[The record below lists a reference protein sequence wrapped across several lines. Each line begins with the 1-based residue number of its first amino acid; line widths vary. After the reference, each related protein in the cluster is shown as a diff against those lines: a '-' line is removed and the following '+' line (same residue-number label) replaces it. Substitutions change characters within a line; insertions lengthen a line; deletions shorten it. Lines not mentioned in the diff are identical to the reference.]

1 MNNHFNKFKKFTILF
16 MVIFVLDTMAANY
29 LGEMR
34 LITKP
39 MIMASLIGLYIF
51 EVRERQS
58 RWLIVGMITAMVGDI
73 LLVFPD
79 DSFFMAGL
87 ISFLVMQLSYS
98 LDFNTYYEKKTGALK
113 YAMYALL
120 GISLVFLGLGVG
132 KLGSMVVPVILYTFA
147 ILGMAILGLS
157 RWRTQNLYH
166 PVAWGVILFV
176 ISDLLLATNKFLFEI
191 PAAGFAVM
199 LSYVAAQY
207 FIITGC
213 IADEHKVAALRA
225 LQSKKSK
232 K

>member
-1 MNNHFNKFKKFTILF
+1 
-16 MVIFVLDTMAANY
+16 MVIFVLDTLAANY

-87 ISFLVMQLSYS
+87 ISFLVMQVSYS
-98 LDFNTYYEKKTGALK
+98 LDFKTFFEKKTGAIR
-113 YAMYALL
+113 YAMYTLM
-120 GISLVFLGLGVG
+120 GISFIFLGLGIG
-132 KLGSMVVPVILYTFA
+132 RFGSMLVPVIVYTLA

-157 RWRTQNLYH
+157 RWRTQNMQH

-176 ISDLLLATNKFLFEI
+176 VSDLLLATNKFLFEI

-199 LSYVAAQY
+199 LTYVLAQY

-213 IADEHKVAALRA
+213 IADEHKVAALKA
-225 LQSKKSK
+225 LHSQKSK